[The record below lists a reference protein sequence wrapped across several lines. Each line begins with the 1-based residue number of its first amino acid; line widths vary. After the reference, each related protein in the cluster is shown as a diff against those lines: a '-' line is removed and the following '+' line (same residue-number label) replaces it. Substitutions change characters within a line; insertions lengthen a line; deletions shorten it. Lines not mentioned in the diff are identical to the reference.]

1 MSWFNKIGTALSQKF
16 SIDFKEDTTEAEL
29 IDMVESLQGIEDLR
43 NENTELTE
51 RIDVVDALNVELSQ
65 KIEALTER
73 ANNNATQLQAVEAQ
87 MNDMKVTVERLAG
100 KPLQTGADNSQPH
113 FTKSEEAAHEGFKR
127 LQVTLNNK

>member
-1 MSWFNKIGTALSQKF
+1 MSWFKKIGTALSQKF

-29 IDMVESLQGIEDLR
+29 IDMVESLQGIEDLK

-73 ANNNATQLQAVEAQ
+73 ANNNATQLQSVEAQ
-87 MNDMKVTVERLAG
+87 MNDIKSTVERLAG
-100 KPLQTGADNSQPH
+100 KPLQTGNDGSQPH
-113 FTKSEEAAHEGFKR
+113 FTKSEKAAHKGFET